1 MWEYAH
7 LRRMPTGMR
16 GEEQARVVML
26 LPRDFSSSSSSSSM
40 LVICTGLAIAGVL
53 EVKVPAQ
60 PPQKKRKTLLL
71 LVVVLIPLR
80 DAACANAEAEAKVSP
95 WSWS

>member
-1 MWEYAH
+1 MH
-7 LRRMPTGMR
+7 PR
-16 GEEQARVVML
+16 GGEQARAVML
-26 LPRDFSSSSSSSSM
+26 LPRDFSSSSCSSSM

-60 PPQKKRKTLLL
+60 KKRKTLLLLVL

-80 DAACANAEAEAKVSP
+80 DATCANAEAEAKVSP
-95 WSWS
+95 RSWS